1 VKFERVVRWIP
12 FFAMVA
18 ALLPAAGCNTPTNP
32 TSLAAYSQT
41 DLVVGTG
48 AEATSGLTLS
58 VNYTGWLYDSTK
70 TDNKG
75 LQFDTSTGRGQLTF
89 IVGVGGVIAG
99 WDKGIP
105 GMKVGGVRR
114 LIIPPSLGYGA
125 VRTGPIPPNST
136 LVFDV
141 ELLSVTD
148 LSSTSTKVQAHAK

>member
-1 VKFERVVRWIP
+1 MKFARVIRWIP
-12 FFAMVA
+12 VLVMAA
-18 ALLPAAGCNTPTNP
+18 ALLPAAGCNSPTFP

-41 DLVVGTG
+41 DLVIGPG
-48 AEATSGLTLS
+48 AEATNGLTVS

-75 LQFDTSTGRGQLTF
+75 LQFDTSTGRGPLTF
-89 IVGVGGVIAG
+89 ILGVGGVIAG
-99 WDKGIP
+99 WDQGIP

-114 LIIPPSLGYGA
+114 LIIPPSLGYGP

-148 LSSTSTKVQAHAK
+148 TSSTSAKVQAHSK